1 MSPTGKT
8 GLRKLGLANTMSAT
22 LSPGG
27 MPLDPRHSQSIGNL
41 ICMASMAVWAAGF
54 PAAEVL
60 LKTWDPLALIA
71 ARFCLSVLV
80 LVVAWA
86 AVEGGRAVLAAPWL
100 KGARIGG
107 LAFGLGAWLL
117 LVAQAATDAVTVSII
132 AAAVP
137 IAAVLIEIVTEGRRL
152 NRRLGAGLL
161 ASVVGGIIASGL
173 GSGGGGLSASAL
185 WGVGAAVLSCF
196 LFAWGS
202 HRSVSGLP
210 DLSALGRTTVTLAG
224 GLVVTGVLFLAAH
237 MLGLVPLP
245 KGVMQG
251 HTPMLLAIYA
261 IGGMALSQLLWIISV
276 ARLGVGLASFHIN
289 VAPFYV
295 MLIFLALGQG
305 WSWPQAIGAAIVA
318 LGVIVAQR

>member
-1 MSPTGKT
+1 MSRMGKT
-8 GLRKLGLANTMSAT
+8 GHGKLGLAQDMSAT
-22 LSPGG
+22 VTPSG
-27 MPLDPRHSQSIGNL
+27 MPLDPRRNQSIGNL
-41 ICMASMAVWAAGF
+41 VCMASMMVWAAGF
-54 PAAEVL
+54 PAAEIL

-71 ARFCLSVLV
+71 ARFCVAVLV
-80 LVVAWA
+80 LVVVWLAL
-86 AVEGGRAVLAAPWL
+86 EGGRAVLGAPWI

-137 IAAVLIEIVTEGRRL
+137 IAAVLIEIFTEGRRL
-152 NRRLGAGLL
+152 NWRLGVGLL
-161 ASVVGGIIASGL
+161 ASVLGGIIASGA
-173 GSGGGGLSASAL
+173 GSGSAALSASAL

-202 HRSVSGLP
+202 HRSVLGLP
-210 DLSALGRTTVTLAG
+210 DVSALGRTTVTLAG
-224 GLVVTGVLFLAAH
+224 GLVVTGVLFLAGH
-237 MLGLVPLP
+237 FVGLVPVP
-245 KGVMQG
+245 QG
-251 HTPMLLAIYA
+251 ALQGQALSLLGIYA
-261 IGGMALSQLLWIISV
+261 IGGMALSQFLWIISV